1 VPGNITRKELKQDKF
16 AVEVAHGV
24 DYFSGH
30 RKNFILYGAIALA
43 VVVIAAG
50 IYYYRGHQISS
61 RNQELGEA
69 IALSNAPVGQ
79 PSPSGGPTF
88 PTDQAK
94 NDGVAKAL
102 QKVMSDFSG
111 SQEAYVAEYLL
122 ASQSADAGK
131 LDDAAKKYQDVID
144 HADPNYASLAK
155 LALAQIDASE
165 NKRADAEKLLK
176 DLMDHP
182 TDLVSKAQATIAY
195 AKIIAPARPDEARK
209 LLTGLLNP
217 PSDISPIANAALQD
231 LPQK

>member
-30 RKNFILYGAIALA
+30 RKNFTLYGAIALA
-43 VVVIAAG
+43 VVVIGAG
-50 IYYYRGHQISS
+50 IYYYRNQQISI

-69 IALSNAPVGQ
+69 IALNSAPVGQ

-88 PTDQAK
+88 ATEQAK
-94 NDGVAKAL
+94 TDGVAKAF
-102 QKVMSDFSG
+102 QKVMSDFPG

-122 ASQSADAGK
+122 GGGAADAGRF
-131 LDDAAKKYQDVID
+131 DDASKKYQDVID
-144 HADPNYASLAK
+144 HADANYASLAK
-155 LALAQIDASE
+155 LALAQIDSATGHQS
-165 NKRADAEKLLK
+165 DAEKLLK

-182 TDLVSKAQATIAY
+182 TDLVSKAQATISY
-195 AKIIAPARPDEARK
+195 AKMIGATRPDEARK
-209 LLTGLLNP
+209 LLTALLTP
-217 PSDISPIANAALQD
+217 PSDISSVANAALQD